1 VLFSYDVVLLANSSI
16 ILDKFTKFDASI
28 VISTERSCWPDK
40 KLADRYPTVDLDGY
54 RFINSGG
61 LLNFNSIKQF

>member
-1 VLFSYDVVLLANSSI
+1 MLLANSST
-16 ILDKFTKFDASI
+16 ILNKFTGFNASI

-40 KLADRYPTVDLDGY
+40 NLADRYPSVDLDGY

-61 LLNFNSIKQF
+61 